1 MGFYSADQIEA
12 MSQTTVRM
20 ATLAELRLTSGTV
33 RVFAGAGVLK
43 AAGFTWTGIGQIARI
58 EGLKA
63 LRGAQ
68 ASQVRVLMPAV
79 PITLP
84 EFPGV
89 NFVDQIFSDV
99 AEVKNRL
106 IVFYS
111 QLMDEREQAI
121 RGVAGYTDVGRGR
134 DAALVRR
141 LRERGVIRRPE
152 DLGIDPLDADRSTKA
167 GGCGDRAVGG
177 HGNQCKARRLR
188 LIHVRAMW
196 QPPCPSVTKLRARPA
211 VHRVRLLETEP
222 AGSPAGGV
230 R

>member
-63 LRGAQ
+63 LRGTQ

-89 NFVDQIFSDV
+89 NFVDQIFTDV

-111 QLMDEREQAI
+111 QLMDDREQAI
-121 RGVAGYTDVGRGR
+121 GP
-134 DAALVRR
+134 ALSNWFG
-141 LRERGVIRRPE
+141 L
-152 DLGIDPLDADRSTKA
+152 
-167 GGCGDRAVGG
+167 
-177 HGNQCKARRLR
+177 
-188 LIHVRAMW
+188 M
-196 QPPCPSVTKLRARPA
+196 QPPAIDRIGPTDDGGPVASMSLSCETLFYGRARPKNGRYTDSDQQRRFPGDRFCE
-211 VHRVRLLETEP
+211 RVTLNRDRTLIWP
-222 AGSPAGGV
+222 RP
-230 R
+230 